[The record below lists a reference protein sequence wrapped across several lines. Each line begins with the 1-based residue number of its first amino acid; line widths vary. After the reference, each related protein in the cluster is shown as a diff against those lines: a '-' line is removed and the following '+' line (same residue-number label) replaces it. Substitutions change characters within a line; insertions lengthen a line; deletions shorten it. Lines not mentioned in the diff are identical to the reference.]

1 MIYIYLIIWSVNFFS
16 HAKSV
21 LQYFEL
27 IYKIGVNL
35 FDYNVTWT
43 NSDAPSV
50 SEKYLLIINK
60 IKI

>member
-1 MIYIYLIIWSVNFFS
+1 MIYILIIWSVNFFS
-16 HAKSV
+16 AKSV